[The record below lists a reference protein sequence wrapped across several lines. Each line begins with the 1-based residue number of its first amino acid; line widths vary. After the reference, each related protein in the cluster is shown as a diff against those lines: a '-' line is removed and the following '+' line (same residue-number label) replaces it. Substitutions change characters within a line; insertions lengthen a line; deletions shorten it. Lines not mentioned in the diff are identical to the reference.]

1 MTILKQ
7 RNKTGEVY
15 AISEQLAHVNEA
27 LTVTVAKLRHENNH
41 LRRKAQL
48 KPHVRIITQSVAA
61 ARLLALWHCTGYMTG
76 RKAAYSFGMSERT
89 WYYARALCMVARIHD
104 GVKFKTENPEE
115 IERALAV
122 AEQKCTFDPSLLEL
136 RLPLSKRPKRVR

>member
-7 RNKTGEVY
+7 RNKAGEVY

-27 LTVTVAKLRHENNH
+27 LTITVAKLRHENNH

-48 KPHVRIITQSVAA
+48 KPHVRIITQSAAA
-61 ARLLALWHCTGYMTG
+61 ARLLALWHCTGYLTG

-89 WYYARALCMVARIHD
+89 WYHARALCMVGRIHD
-104 GVKFKTENPEE
+104 GNRFVTEDPEQ
-115 IERALAV
+115 IERALAL
-122 AEQKCTFDPSLLEL
+122 AEQKCTQDPSFLLL
-136 RLPLSKRPKRVR
+136 RLPQSKQPKRMR